1 MTFGLDVMG
10 MVVIFVVVPVADQM
24 EDNILFTCLTYRQ
37 TAEELQHALVHSPDT
52 MLLLMIFP
60 PRVAR
65 DLGTTVMMLPLVVLT

>member
-1 MTFGLDVMG
+1 MTFGLEVMG
-10 MVVIFVVVPVADQM
+10 MVVIFVVVPVSRGNAMTPSDL
-24 EDNILFTCLTYRQ
+24 DKSHR
-37 TAEELQHALVHSPDT
+37 HVDGVGVRRSPET

>member
-1 MTFGLDVMG
+1 LCLRKKESFFSKIMMRQKR
-10 MVVIFVVVPVADQM
+10 PPAD
-24 EDNILFTCLTYRQ
+24 LT
-37 TAEELQHALVHSPDT
+37 QHITDSPET

>member
-1 MTFGLDVMG
+1 MMRQKR
-10 MVVIFVVVPVADQM
+10 PPAD
-24 EDNILFTCLTYRQ
+24 LT
-37 TAEELQHALVHSPDT
+37 QHITDSPET